1 MENKEA
7 REILSQIKHNN
18 PMVNDALH
26 LGVANIDR
34 WGYLKT
40 TIENWGKPDPS
51 VSEDYRMALN
61 HIKALMTEIEQT
73 YK

>member
-7 REILSQIKHNN
+7 REILSQIKHNH
-18 PMVNDALH
+18 PAVNEALKV
-26 LGVANIDR
+26 GIANIDR

-40 TIENWGKPDPS
+40 TLDSWSEPNPS
-51 VSEDYRMALN
+51 VSADYRMALN
-61 HIKALMTEIEQT
+61 HIKALMTEIEGT